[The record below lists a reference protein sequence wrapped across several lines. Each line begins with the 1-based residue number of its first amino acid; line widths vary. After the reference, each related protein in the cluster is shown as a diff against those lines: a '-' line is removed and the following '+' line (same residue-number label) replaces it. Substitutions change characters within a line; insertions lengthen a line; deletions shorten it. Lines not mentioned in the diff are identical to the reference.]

1 MQKRLSYSGKAA
13 VLYILHKYFSY
24 SLRKLYNLLR
34 LTIELYGGTIL
45 AYSELNIPRKELCTM
60 TRFTCFE
67 RSFGT
72 SAQCAE
78 ASFSCVNLSAVMD
91 AAFAVS
97 VFVMS
102 VLALRLQGL
111 VLVTLISIIIN
122 SIIICRKSNLL
133 ERNARCTA

>member
-1 MQKRLSYSGKAA
+1 M
-13 VLYILHKYFSY
+13 
-24 SLRKLYNLLR
+24 
-34 LTIELYGGTIL
+34 

-78 ASFSCVNLSAVMD
+78 ASFSCANLSAVMD

-111 VLVTLISIIIN
+111 VLVTLISIIIIN